1 MAHVALFRIATMSP
15 SAADLAM
22 VCSAVQSR
30 VIKTACIASV
40 VSHSLLGSLTLVD
53 LCFYAL
59 CFTYGMG
66 VDTCFPC
73 RYLLNQVW
81 CTPRS

>member
-1 MAHVALFRIATMSP
+1 MSP

-22 VCSAVQSR
+22 VCSAVQGR

-40 VSHSLLGSLTLVD
+40 VSHSLLGFLTLVD
-53 LCFYAL
+53 LCFYAM
-59 CFTYGMG
+59 CFTDGLG
-66 VDTCFPC
+66 VEVHTCFPC